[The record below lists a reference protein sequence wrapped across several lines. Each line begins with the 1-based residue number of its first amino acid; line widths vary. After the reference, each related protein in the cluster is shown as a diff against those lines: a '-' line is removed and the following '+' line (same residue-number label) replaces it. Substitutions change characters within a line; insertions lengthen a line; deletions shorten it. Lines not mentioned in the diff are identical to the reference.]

1 MKRLIPLILV
11 VALVLSGCGAFS
23 GGSYHHVES
32 YQDNS
37 GSSDNSSTTV
47 SNYRSLYNALVKLV
61 ESGTEK
67 GILFVPQY
75 EQAQLEEDI
84 ALAEENLLKNNPIAA
99 YAVDSIRCEIGTNS
113 GRRAVAVNLKFL
125 YDKKEILKIQRV
137 KSMNDGKTV
146 IQKALDNCADS
157 VVVYIESYFSMDLVQ
172 LVEDYARE
180 NPHIVMETPQVKV
193 NTYPET
199 GTARVVE
206 LKFTYQTS
214 RDVLR
219 GYQLQVGRIF
229 TSASLYV
236 DSYAAASGRISQLYS
251 FLMQLEDYSISTS
264 ITPAYSL
271 LRHGKGDSEAF
282 ATVFAAM
289 CRQAGISCRV
299 VTGTRWG
306 EVWFWN
312 LVEDE
317 NGWHHVD
324 IIRCSQEDG
333 LFYRVDA
340 EMEGY
345 VWDYTAYPVSVRPEP
360 EVTEPEKTL
369 E

>member
-1 MKRLIPLILV
+1 MRKMLLMLLAALLI
-11 VALVLSGCGAFS
+11 LSGCS
-23 GGSYHHVES
+23 NWMDGSY
-32 YQDNS
+32 
-37 GSSDNSSTTV
+37 V
-47 SNYRSLYNALVKLV
+47 SVTPYREPSAQEDQTMLSAATYMQLRDVLVDMV
-61 ESGTEK
+61 ESGRESGLISVSNMGQHLIT
-67 GILFVPQY
+67 PY
-75 EQAQLEEDI
+75 MNQAITHATRE
-84 ALAEENLLKNNPIAA
+84 NPIGA
-99 YAVDSIRCEIGTNS
+99 YAVDQITYELGTTSGHSALAVSISYNHNRAEIRGIKECDS
-113 GRRAVAVNLKFL
+113 MEAVNKQ
-125 YDKKEILKIQRV
+125 I
-137 KSMNDGKTV
+137 SM
-146 IQKALDNCADS
+146 ALNNCEAG
-157 VVVYIESYFSMDLVQ
+157 VVLLINGYRDTDFTQQVQ
-172 LVEDYARE
+172 DYADNYPE
-180 NPHIVMETPQVKV
+180 FVMELPQTTV
-193 NTYPET
+193 NMYPEK
-199 GTARVVE
+199 GSVRLVE

-360 EVTEPEKTL
+360 EVTEPAKTL